1 MPRQPDFFRQINEQ
15 LLEQLE
21 EFARQPGC
29 KGDEVLAWLESHS
42 VKTSKSAVYRWLQDF
57 RMEDDSRRT
66 QALARA
72 KLATIAEGDS
82 QAVSEASLRLLDD
95 RLLGV
100 LANGEELSPKE
111 LLAMSAAVNNGLKS
125 RRELIDL
132 REQVRQLETK
142 LKNASAQVD
151 EAFKGKVRPED
162 IAAARKA
169 IFGS

>member
-1 MPRQPDFFRQINEQ
+1 MARAPEFFRQINEQ

-21 EFARQPGC
+21 EYARQPGR
-29 KGDEVLAWLESHS
+29 KGDEVLAWLEARD

-66 QALARA
+66 AAMARA
-72 KLATIAEGDS
+72 RLATVAEGDS
-82 QAVSEASLRLLDD
+82 QAVSEASMRLLED
-95 RLLGV
+95 RVLGV
-100 LANGEELSPKE
+100 LADGEPLSAKE
-111 LLAMSAAVNNGLKS
+111 LQALSFTIGNGVKS
-125 RRELIDL
+125 RRLLIDL
-132 REQVRQLETK
+132 RDQVRELETK
-142 LKNASAQVD
+142 LKNASDQVD